1 MYYYEHLADAKG
13 DPERKEKLARTL
25 ARLQAILSTIE
36 KEAEGQFYIPFKRS
50 VSDLSRRYRR

>member
-25 ARLQAILSTIE
+25 AQLQAILSTIE
-36 KEAEGQFYIPFKRS
+36 KEAEGRLFISFNES
-50 VSDLSRRYRR
+50 VSNFTS